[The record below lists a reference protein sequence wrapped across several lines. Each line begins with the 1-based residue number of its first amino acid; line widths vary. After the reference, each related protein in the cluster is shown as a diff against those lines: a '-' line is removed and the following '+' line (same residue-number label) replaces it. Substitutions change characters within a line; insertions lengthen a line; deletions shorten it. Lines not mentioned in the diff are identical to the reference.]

1 MHEIVEHYGKVIL
14 ALFAIAAILL
24 LAGYVV
30 FTITKKTKTSVD
42 SIDYEDAKTKVSEAW
57 GNNTNPTTPN
67 GN

>member
-30 FTITKKTKTSVD
+30 LQLQRRQRHL
-42 SIDYEDAKTKVSEAW
+42 
-57 GNNTNPTTPN
+57 
-67 GN
+67 